1 MWKLD
6 AIKFAVEKEEGNYG
20 EYSFGPLESG
30 YGLTLGTALRRIL
43 LASIEGVAPI
53 GITIDGVVHEFSTID
68 GVVEDVEEIILNVK
82 KLVVAMNGTDEA
94 KLAFDVKGE
103 KELKASDL
111 KHSSEVEILNPDL
124 HIATVSSLKAHLSG
138 EIYLKRGEGYKL
150 EEDIAEEEHFSQLVI
165 PIDAYFSPVLKV
177 NFHVEPMRF
186 EESVNFDKL
195 IVGVLTKGN
204 KTPYEAITEA
214 VGIGINYLTRFR
226 ELLSSDVSEEDSV
239 SNEFKGMEIEKLE
252 VDRRALN
259 ALKNNNINTVG
270 DLLEQSEADLLKLK
284 HFGET
289 SLKKV
294 KESLEKLSLKLKE

>member
-1 MWKLD
+1 MWNLD
-6 AIKFAVEKEEGNYG
+6 AIKFAVEKEENNYG

-43 LASIEGVAPI
+43 LASIGGVAPV

-82 KLVVAMNGTDEA
+82 KLVCSLSGIDEA
-94 KLAFDVKGE
+94 KLAFNIKGE
-103 KELKASDL
+103 KEFKASDL
-111 KHSSEVEILNPDL
+111 QHSSEVEILNPDL
-124 HIATVSSLKAHLSG
+124 HIATVSSSKAHLSG
-138 EIYLKRGEGYKL
+138 EIYIKRGKGYKL
-150 EEDIAEEEHFSQLVI
+150 EDEIAEEEHFSQLVV

-177 NFHVEPMRF
+177 NFHVKPMRF

-195 IVGVLTKGN
+195 IIGILTKGN
-204 KTPYEAITEA
+204 KTPRESLNEA
-214 VGIGINYLTRFR
+214 VGIGINYLSRF
-226 ELLSSDVSEEDSV
+226 ENLLSADVDEEDAV
-239 SNEFKGMEIEKLE
+239 LNKYNELELEKLE
-252 VDRRALN
+252 IDRRALN

-270 DLLEQSEADLLKLK
+270 ELLERREDDLLKLK

-294 KESLEKLSLKLKE
+294 KESLEKLNLKLKE